1 MGVFKTSE
9 DPVLPPRTGSAVH
22 HKEYSPAPSYRPLVT
37 PPPIIIKKHKKL
49 EAEIKSEIE
58 LCKRNK
64 RECDIEFAKLNE
76 RRLQYDDRQIVLE
89 NMLEILKD
97 EEPTKEVF
105 G

>member
-22 HKEYSPAPSYRPLVT
+22 KEYSPVPSYRPLVT
-37 PPPIIIKKHKKL
+37 PPPRIIKKHKKL
-49 EAEIKSEIE
+49 EAEIQSEIE